1 LHTFKGAP
9 FSTGVQGSEATQ
21 LASLN
26 ERSMRRQMT
35 RKQVTSSKPPQISRR
50 VTDHLANERTFL
62 AWVRTG
68 LATIT
73 FGFVVERF
81 GLVVRELDPKT
92 RSLFVLPFHVSSL
105 IGVAL
110 TVLGV
115 IILVFALI
123 TFLQNRRSIDAEQFH
138 PPASSAIVLTILASV
153 IGGLLAVYL
162 LFSA

>member
-1 LHTFKGAP
+1 MKQEEIEAGRERI
-9 FSTGVQGSEATQ
+9 TGHE
-21 LASLN
+21 
-26 ERSMRRQMT
+26 
-35 RKQVTSSKPPQISRR
+35 KISKK

-62 AWVRTG
+62 AWIRTG

-81 GLVVRELDPKT
+81 GLVVLELDPKT
-92 RSLFVLPFHVSSL
+92 QSLFVLSFHASSL

-123 TFLQNRRSIDAEQFH
+123 DFLRNRRAIDAEQFH
-138 PPASSAIVLTILASV
+138 S
-153 IGGLLAVYL
+153 
-162 LFSA
+162 